1 MEEPGYVGVLQ
12 QKPGSRNIKGLVL
25 IKENQKKKK
34 KEEERKKTRH
44 LKLMNLVSFSMY
56 GKMQES
62 GLIEIY
68 IYIFLMFTLTL

>member
-34 KEEERKKTRH
+34 KKKKKERKPDI
-44 LKLMNLVSFSMY
+44 SS
-56 GKMQES
+56 
-62 GLIEIY
+62 
-68 IYIFLMFTLTL
+68 

>member
-25 IKENQKKKK
+25 IKENQKIKK